1 MGFRACLLDVYETVL
16 TCDYERMAAQI
27 QEVAGIDGRLWHEVV
42 GDLGPG
48 VTDGR
53 VSLSG
58 LYAEVIRRSGAAGR
72 DGFVQEL
79 VDRDHHLL
87 RESAR
92 LYGDTVPLL
101 ERLRSRGVMTA
112 LVSNCAENTRPL
124 LDDLGLIGLVDEVVL
139 SCEVGA
145 AKPEPTIYEHAL
157 SRLGVA
163 AGEAV
168 FVDDQPAYCVGA
180 AALGLRALRLCRDP
194 NDRPDGRV
202 PSIASLTD
210 VEHHF
215 TA

>member
-16 TCDYERMAAQI
+16 TCDFEALVVEMRA
-27 QEVAGIDGRLWHEVV
+27 VAGVDREVWRSV
-42 GDLGPG
+42 TTDLGPAL
-48 VTDGR
+48 TDGR
-53 VSLSG
+53 ISI
-58 LYAEVIRRSGAAGR
+58 AEMYTETVRRSGAPVP
-72 DGFVQEL
+72 DGFVSEL
-79 VDRDHHLL
+79 VQRDYQVL
-87 RESAR
+87 RQTAR

-101 ERLRSRGVMTA
+101 ESLRSRGVRTA

-157 SRLGVA
+157 SQLGVA

-168 FVDDQPAYCVGA
+168 FVDDQPAYCEGA

-194 NDRPDGRV
+194 NDRPDPRA
-202 PSIASLTD
+202 PTIATLAAL
-210 VEHHF
+210 EHLF
-215 TA
+215 TP